1 MGTYI
6 HFTEEQKRQASS
18 VDLPEFLRRRGEKLL
33 RSGREYRM
41 ASDRSI
47 TVRGNEW
54 YDHETGKGG
63 GPISFLQTRCGL
75 SYPEAVSRLLEE
87 QSPAVQTYQK
97 PEERRKKFAL
107 PPGNREMRRVYAYL
121 LRKRCISREVLTAF
135 VRVGLIYE
143 DAKYHN
149 AVFVGKDEH
158 GVVRHAHKRSTSD
171 RTFRANAEGS
181 DPRYS
186 FHWTGPSDR
195 LYVFEA
201 PIDLLSFL
209 TLRPEG
215 WQAHSYVALCGV
227 GEKALVWMLEQN
239 QGLRQVFLCLDHD
252 RAGMQATERLEALLR
267 DRAGTRISVLQ
278 PERKDWNEDL
288 QALQG
293 LEVRPA
299 EDQARPIRQ
308 EMG

>member
-6 HFTEEQKRQASS
+6 HFTEEQKRRAGS

-41 ASDRSI
+41 ASDRSVTI
-47 TVRGNEW
+47 RGNEW
-54 YDHETGKGG
+54 YDHETGQGG

-87 QSPAVQTYQK
+87 QAPAVQPYQR
-97 PEERRKKFAL
+97 PEEQRKKFA
-107 PPGNREMRRVYAYL
+107 PPPANREMRRVYAYL
-121 LRKRCISREVLTAF
+121 LWKRCISREVLTAF
-135 VRVGLIYE
+135 VRVGLVYE
-143 DAKYHN
+143 DAEYHN

-158 GVVRHAHKRSTSD
+158 GVARHAHRRSTSD
-171 RTFRANAEGS
+171 RAFRANAEGS

-186 FHWTGPSDR
+186 FHWNGSSDR
-195 LYVFEA
+195 IYVFEA

-209 TLRPEG
+209 TLRPGG

-227 GEKALVWMLEQN
+227 GEKALFWMLEQN
-239 QGLRQVFLCLDHD
+239 QGLRQVLLCLDHD

-267 DRAGTRISVLQ
+267 GRAGVCVSVLQ

-288 QALQG
+288 QALHG
-293 LEVRPA
+293 LES
-299 EDQARPIRQ
+299 RPIRQ

>member
-1 MGTYI
+1 MMPYI
-6 HFTEEQKRQASS
+6 HFTEEQKRRASS

-41 ASDRSI
+41 ASDRSVTI
-47 TVRGNEW
+47 RGNEW
-54 YDHETGKGG
+54 YDHETGQGG

-87 QSPAVQTYQK
+87 QAPAVQPYQR
-97 PEERRKKFAL
+97 PEEQRKKFA
-107 PPGNREMRRVYAYL
+107 PPPANREMRRVYAYL

-135 VRVGLIYE
+135 VRVGLVYE
-143 DAKYHN
+143 DAEYHN

-158 GVVRHAHKRSTSD
+158 GVARHAHRRSTSD
-171 RTFRANAEGS
+171 RAFRANAEGS

-186 FHWTGPSDR
+186 FHWTGSSDR
-195 LYVFEA
+195 IYVFEA

-209 TLRPEG
+209 TLRPGG

-227 GEKALVWMLEQN
+227 GEKALFWMLEQN

-267 DRAGTRISVLQ
+267 DRASVCASVLQ

-288 QALQG
+288 QALHC
-293 LEVRPA
+293 LE
-299 EDQARPIRQ
+299 ARPIRQ

>member
-209 TLRPEG
+209 TLHPED
-215 WQAHSYVALCGV
+215 WQRHSYVACCGTSSLPV
-227 GEKALVWMLEQN
+227 LGMLERDTT
-239 QGLRQVFLCLDHD
+239 LTHAALCFDND
-252 RAGMQATERLEALLR
+252 PAGELAAERIGRLLEGRGITTERLCSL
-267 DRAGTRISVLQ
+267 
-278 PERKDWNEDL
+278 RKDWNEDL
-288 QALQG
+288 VEEPAFQG
-293 LEVRPA
+293 A
-299 EDQARPIRQ
+299 EMTMSQSL
-308 EMG
+308 

>member
-135 VRVGLIYE
+135 VRAGLIYE
-143 DAKYHN
+143 DVEYHN

-186 FHWTGPSDR
+186 FH
-195 LYVFEA
+195 
-201 PIDLLSFL
+201 
-209 TLRPEG
+209 
-215 WQAHSYVALCGV
+215 
-227 GEKALVWMLEQN
+227 
-239 QGLRQVFLCLDHD
+239 
-252 RAGMQATERLEALLR
+252 
-267 DRAGTRISVLQ
+267 
-278 PERKDWNEDL
+278 
-288 QALQG
+288 
-293 LEVRPA
+293 
-299 EDQARPIRQ
+299 
-308 EMG
+308 